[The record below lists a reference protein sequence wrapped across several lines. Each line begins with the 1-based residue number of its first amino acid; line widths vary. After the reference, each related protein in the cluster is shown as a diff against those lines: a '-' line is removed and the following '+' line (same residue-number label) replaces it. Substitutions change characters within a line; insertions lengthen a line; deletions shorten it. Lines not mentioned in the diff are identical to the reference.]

1 MTERE
6 RYRNRGLFYFTTG
19 NWRKCVE
26 ENTQL
31 INRYP
36 ADRIGQNNLASC
48 LGGLRELPKAVEA
61 ARRAVEIVP
70 NGALYRL
77 NLSFLSS
84 SSGDFQTGEQE
95 ARAALQLNPSSEV
108 GYLQLGEAQIGQG
121 QLTQG
126 TENYQQL
133 EKVSRLG
140 ASLAATAS
148 CRSGFVRRP
157 FRRSGA
163 NPGTRSDCRLGRQGT
178 GCGGE

>member
-6 RYRNRGLFYFTTG
+6 RYRNRGLFYLTTG

-70 NGALYRL
+70 KAR
-77 NLSFLSS
+77 F
-84 SSGDFQTGEQE
+84 TG
-95 ARAALQLNPSSEV
+95 
-108 GYLQLGEAQIGQG
+108 
-121 QLTQG
+121 
-126 TENYQQL
+126 
-133 EKVSRLG
+133 
-140 ASLAATAS
+140 
-148 CRSGFVRRP
+148 
-157 FRRSGA
+157 
-163 NPGTRSDCRLGRQGT
+163 
-178 GCGGE
+178 